1 MSFDQARVFTTNIGL
16 PGQDREDGTDNSQF
30 ADIEQRFRN
39 FIFAF
44 YMNNTY
50 IYRERLRENV
60 LMRKYLLEVDMAHVI
75 AFDEELAHRLSQE
88 PAEILPLFER
98 AALYAAKRV
107 VFAAPED
114 TTSAPQGDS
123 ATPADPD
130 LGRTDPRDGSPL
142 SIPQGI
148 QIIIASS
155 ANPLGIRDLNS
166 THITKLV
173 RIPGIIISA
182 SPLSSKAVS
191 LQLMCRNCRHMIRSE
206 VNGGFGN
213 VQIPTKCMAP
223 SVAGRGN
230 ECPPNPYVVVHDK
243 SNFIDQQVLKLQE
256 SPEDVPV
263 GEMPRNML
271 LTVDRNLTN
280 LAIPGSRCTVIGIY
294 SIYQSKMKTPGAVAI
309 RNPYIRVV
317 GVTLSSGQQARE
329 NAVFTPEE
337 EEEYIAMSR
346 TPDLL
351 SLFSNSIAPSI
362 WGHEDIKKS
371 ITCMLMGGTR
381 RLLPDNIR
389 LRGDINLLLLG
400 DPGTAKSQLLK
411 FVEKVAPIAIYTSG
425 KGSSAAGLTASVQ
438 RDPTTRDFYLEGGA
452 MVLADGGVVCI
463 DEFDKMREED
473 RVAIHEAMEQQT
485 ISIAKAGI
493 TTVLNSRTSV
503 FAAANPLFGRYDDLK
518 SPGENIDFQTTILSR
533 FDMIYIIK
541 DEHNREHDRSV
552 AEHVLNTQLHGTQPG
567 QVQQEREN
575 VIPLE
580 KMRKYIEYCRAK
592 CAPRLSTAA
601 AELLIAHF
609 VSIRKK
615 SHEQELYANVRSSVP
630 VTVRQL
636 EAMVRIAESIA
647 KLYLQPVA
655 NEDHVREAIRL
666 FDASTVNAIGQDAH
680 SREVSEEVGKVEEKL
695 RQRLPVGWHTSYNTL
710 LREFVQGR
718 YEFTKLALDM
728 ALNVLERRDVIQF
741 RQQRQVI
748 FRASP

>member
-1 MSFDQARVFTTNIGL
+1 
-16 PGQDREDGTDNSQF
+16 
-30 ADIEQRFRN
+30 
-39 FIFAF
+39 
-44 YMNNTY
+44 
-50 IYRERLRENV
+50 
-60 LMRKYLLEVDMAHVI
+60 
-75 AFDEELAHRLSQE
+75 
-88 PAEILPLFER
+88 
-98 AALYAAKRV
+98 
-107 VFAAPED
+107 
-114 TTSAPQGDS
+114 
-123 ATPADPD
+123 
-130 LGRTDPRDGSPL
+130 
-142 SIPQGI
+142 
-148 QIIIASS
+148 
-155 ANPLGIRDLNS
+155 
-166 THITKLV
+166 
-173 RIPGIIISA
+173 
-182 SPLSSKAVS
+182 
-191 LQLMCRNCRHMIRSE
+191 
-206 VNGGFGN
+206 
-213 VQIPTKCMAP
+213 
-223 SVAGRGN
+223 
-230 ECPPNPYVVVHDK
+230 
-243 SNFIDQQVLKLQE
+243 
-256 SPEDVPV
+256 
-263 GEMPRNML
+263 
-271 LTVDRNLTN
+271 
-280 LAIPGSRCTVIGIY
+280 
-294 SIYQSKMKTPGAVAI
+294 
-309 RNPYIRVV
+309 
-317 GVTLSSGQQARE
+317 
-329 NAVFTPEE
+329 
-337 EEEYIAMSR
+337 
-346 TPDLL
+346 
-351 SLFSNSIAPSI
+351 
-362 WGHEDIKKS
+362 
-371 ITCMLMGGTR
+371 
-381 RLLPDNIR
+381 
-389 LRGDINLLLLG
+389 
-400 DPGTAKSQLLK
+400 
-411 FVEKVAPIAIYTSG
+411 
-425 KGSSAAGLTASVQ
+425 
-438 RDPTTRDFYLEGGA
+438 